1 MKKKNFEVFWDGQTD
16 TILLY
21 VSEYSAED
29 SVEELFAKFCN
40 TDVEKFLEKFYNWEE
55 NALDIDK
62 EEVMS
67 STFIGEYL
75 FEEMDV
81 ITGSGWFVIPAS
93 INSRKVFD
101 FECLEKAGFT
111 HFDRDEF
118 LKDIVVMWE
127 EDDVYEDFL
136 TALSE
141 DEKKLISLSDK
152 TPVYYIWHKDT
163 VGKDNPDFAAILHL
177 LGYLP
182 EPEFDNSFIYSETDE
197 EFEFLKK
204 VGKVCKESE

>member
-1 MKKKNFEVFWDGQTD
+1 MKKNNFEVFWDGKTD
-16 TILLY
+16 TILLH
-21 VSEYSAED
+21 VSDYSTED
-29 SVEELFAKFCN
+29 WVEEFFATFCN
-40 TDVEKFLEKFYNWEE
+40 PEVEKFLETFYNWEE
-55 NALDIDK
+55 NALDLNKD
-62 EEVMS
+62 EVMNNS
-67 STFIGEYL
+67 FIGEYL
-75 FEEMDV
+75 FEEMEV

-93 INSRKVFD
+93 INSRRVFD
-101 FECLEKAGFT
+101 FDKLKKAGFT

-127 EDDVYEDFL
+127 EGEVYEDFL
-136 TALSE
+136 TALTE
-141 DEKKLISLSDK
+141 GEKSLISLSDE

-163 VGKDNPDFAAILHL
+163 VGKENPDFAAILHL

-197 EFEFLKK
+197 EFDFLKK

>member
-1 MKKKNFEVFWDGQTD
+1 MKKKSLEVFWDGQTD
-16 TILLY
+16 TILLHA
-21 VSEYSAED
+21 SEDSAED
-29 SVEELFAKFCN
+29 WVGEFFATFCN
-40 TDVEKFLEKFYNWEE
+40 PEVEKFLETFYNWEE
-55 NALDIDK
+55 NALDLDK
-62 EEVMS
+62 DEVMS

-75 FEEMDV
+75 FEETEV
-81 ITGSGWFVIPAS
+81 ITGSGWFVIPTS

-101 FECLEKAGFT
+101 FERLEKAGFT
-111 HFDRDEF
+111 YFDRDEF

-152 TPVYYIWHKDT
+152 TPVYYIWHKET
-163 VGKDNPDFAAILHL
+163 VGNENPDFAAILHL

>member
-1 MKKKNFEVFWDGQTD
+1 M
-16 TILLY
+16 
-21 VSEYSAED
+21 
-29 SVEELFAKFCN
+29 
-40 TDVEKFLEKFYNWEE
+40 
-55 NALDIDK
+55 
-62 EEVMS
+62 
-67 STFIGEYL
+67 
-75 FEEMDV
+75 
-81 ITGSGWFVIPAS
+81 
-93 INSRKVFD
+93 FD
-101 FECLEKAGFT
+101 FERLEKAGFT

>member
-40 TDVEKFLEKFYNWEE
+40 TDVEKFLETFYNWEE
-55 NALDIDK
+55 NALYLDK
-62 EEVMS
+62 DEVMNTS
-67 STFIGEYL
+67 FIGEYL
-75 FEEMDV
+75 FEETEV
-81 ITGSGWFVIPAS
+81 ITGSGWFVIPSS

-101 FECLEKAGFT
+101 FERLKKAGVT

-127 EDDVYEDFL
+127 EDDVYDDFL
-136 TALSE
+136 TALAE
-141 DEKKLISLSDK
+141 DEKSLISLSDEN
-152 TPVYYIWHKDT
+152 PVYYIWHKET
-163 VGKDNPDFAAILHL
+163 VGKENPDFAAILHL

-197 EFEFLKK
+197 EFDFLKK